1 MSIRLI
7 VAALA
12 LVAAPAL
19 AENAKTP
26 AGAPCLKNNGNPCN
40 NNNGNLGAQGNAGH
54 ERTRIDKTPPPIDL
68 AMPAVSG
75 RGAYISQIGDA
86 NLATIHQIAPNA
98 YAQVDQDGSANEAD
112 VSQRESGTAY
122 ARLAQ
127 TGHGN
132 FARVEQAGSG
142 QNVLY
147 LDQSGSG
154 NWAWSNQNSIGA
166 IHNGARLTQVGNY
179 NDMMLVQDGSDNRA
193 VLSQEGDGNGM
204 SAVQLG
210 DGNRLAWI
218 QHGSNLSDLKIT
230 QTGGIEKGGQLLI
243 TQTGV
248 GTGN

>member
-12 LVAAPAL
+12 FLAGPAL

-26 AGAPCLKNNGNPCN
+26 GGAPCLKNNGNPCN
-40 NNNGNLGAQGNAGH
+40 DNNGNLGEQGNAGH
-54 ERTRIDKTPPPIDL
+54 ERVRNDKTPPPIDL
-68 AMPAVSG
+68 AMPGVSG

-86 NLATIHQIAPNA
+86 NLASVHQTAPNA
-98 YAQVDQDGSANEAD
+98 YARVDQAGSANEAD
-112 VSQRESGTAY
+112 VSQRGSGTAY

-127 TGHGN
+127 TGQAN
-132 FARVEQAGSG
+132 FARAEQTGSG

-147 LDQSGSG
+147 LDQTGSG

-166 IHNGARLTQVGNY
+166 VHNGARLSQTGND

-204 SAVQLG
+204 SVAQLG
-210 DGNRLAWI
+210 DGNRLAWT
-218 QHGSNLSDLKIT
+218 QEGTNLSDLEIT
-230 QTGGIEKGGQLLI
+230 QTGGMEKGGQLQI
-243 TQTGV
+243 TQTGI
-248 GTGN
+248 GNGN